1 MEIEALRYRLTVCKV
16 SDVKDID
23 LKSGFCFVGVTGEEI
38 SLVCETDKTPQGTT
52 AREDGWRGF
61 RIKGELD
68 FSLVGVLGRIAKI
81 LADEKIS
88 IFAVSTYNTDYILV
102 KEQSFEKALKALE
115 KDGNNIR
122 RT

>member
-1 MEIEALRYRLTVCKV
+1 MEIEALNYRLTVCKV

-23 LKSGFCFVGVTGEEI
+23 LKCGFCFVGVTGDEV
-38 SLVCETDKTPQGTT
+38 SLVCKTDKTPQGTT

-68 FSLVGVLGRIAKI
+68 FSLIGILGKIAGI

-102 KEQSFEKALKALE
+102 KEECFEKALTALE
-115 KDGNNIR
+115 RNGIKIIR
-122 RT
+122 T